1 MTDVL
6 LVAVDRSL
14 VNRVAA
20 LGGHRVVSLD
30 RDNIH
35 GRHAGKP
42 AETDF
47 QPEVIFV
54 GSGMSTDR
62 AIQYARVIIAD
73 YPGISVI
80 LVAEPNGALMRGAEK
95 AGIHSVISERINDRD
110 LARLI
115 KRGPQAAKGTPA
127 PKPATAPETAPVAK
141 PAANAKAASASGGP
155 QPHQVIVVAS
165 PKGGVGKTTTA
176 VNIAALLAE
185 SAPGE
190 VVVIDLDLQFGDVAT
205 MLDLAPAYTIADAF
219 ASGADDSMRLRTLLV
234 PHEANIY
241 VLCGSED
248 PSENGRV
255 TGDQIRKLVHHYSA
269 SFRYVVIDTPGGLQ
283 EETLASLE
291 EATDVVFV
299 AALDVATLRAV
310 RREID
315 VLARLS
321 LLPLRRHVVLNRTD
335 RRSGLMERD
344 AERIIGLP
352 IDAVVPAS
360 DRVSMAANRGELVV
374 SARKRNPVRGQFK
387 DLTGSVADLGRQK
400 GAVT

>member
-20 LGGHRVVSLD
+20 LGGHRVVAID
-30 RDNIH
+30 RDNVH
-35 GRHAGKP
+35 GKHAGQP
-42 AETDF
+42 TETDF
-47 QPEVIFV
+47 QPTVIFV
-54 GSGMSTDR
+54 GSGVSTDR
-62 AIQYARVIIAD
+62 AIEYARVIIGENPGVSVVLVAKRNGRLVRRAANA
-73 YPGISVI
+73 GISRVI
-80 LVAEPNGALMRGAEK
+80 D
-95 AGIHSVISERINDRD
+95 ERIKDRD
-110 LARLI
+110 LAHLLEHTV
-115 KRGPQAAKGTPA
+115 QAAKKPTRVKKTPDPKQVPIAKPA
-127 PKPATAPETAPVAK
+127 PPTKATPATA
-141 PAANAKAASASGGP
+141 ASH
-155 QPHQVIVVAS
+155 PHQVIVVAS

-176 VNIAALLAE
+176 VNVAALLAE

-234 PHEANIY
+234 PHEGSFY

-248 PSENGRV
+248 PAENGRV

-269 SFRYVVIDTPGGLQ
+269 SFRYVVIDTPGGLH

-310 RREID
+310 RREIE

-321 LLPLRRHVVLNRTD
+321 LLPVRRHVVLNRTD

-360 DRVSMAANRGELVV
+360 DRVSMAANQGELVV
-374 SARKRNPVRGQFK
+374 SARKRNPVRGQYK
-387 DLTGSVADLGRQK
+387 DLAYAVADLGGQK
-400 GAVT
+400 GAVA